1 MIHNILSALNESNS
15 TNHKLATLKKYKN
28 NELLKRIL
36 KMTYDNVE
44 FTYGVTVP
52 QVEKFASSSTT
63 NTTNTLT
70 PGTTSLECA
79 LDVLE
84 EQLSTR
90 AVTGH
95 AALQVVSELLA
106 TTDPQDAALLKKII
120 NRDLRVNFGKTL
132 IVKVWP
138 GLIKKPVYMRCDV
151 YGPKTSKNIKFPAY
165 VQLKADGLACFT
177 HVTPN
182 EVICYTRSGET
193 FKLNSIQYLSNKRE
207 LHNKIIQGELLIEGE
222 LDRAI
227 SNGEINSL
235 IKFRQGNNSSISDN
249 DADIIESR
257 LLYQVWD
264 IITESE
270 WLNAQ
275 NKIKC
280 NIPYKERFEEI
291 LGIDWTNEHI

>member
-1 MIHNILSALNESNS
+1 MIHTIMAELNESNS
-15 TNHKLATLKKYKN
+15 TNHKLAVLKKYKDDKF
-28 NELLKRIL
+28 LQRVL
-36 KMTYDNVE
+36 KMAYDSVE
-44 FTYGVTVP
+44 YTYGVTVP
-52 QVEKFASSSTT
+52 QIEKFTGNPSGKPNLAY
-63 NTTNTLT
+63 
-70 PGTTSLECA
+70 A
-79 LDVLE
+79 LDKLADEV
-84 EQLSTR
+84 STR
-90 AVTGH
+90 NVTGH
-95 AALQVVSELLA
+95 AALQLVADLLS
-106 TTDPQDAALLKKII
+106 DLNDKDADLMKKII

-132 IVKVWP
+132 ITKVWP
-138 GLIKKPVYMRCDV
+138 DLINKPIYMRCDV
-151 YGPKTSKNIKFPAY
+151 YSAKTAKNIKFPAM
-165 VQLKADGLACFT
+165 VQLKADGMACFT
-177 HVTPN
+177 HVTSN

>member
-1 MIHNILSALNESNS
+1 MNMTDIYDIIQELNLENGS
-15 TNHKLATLKKYKN
+15 KYKIGVLKKYAD
-28 NELLKRIL
+28 NELLKRVL
-36 KMTYDNVE
+36 DMTYDHVKYN
-44 FTYGVTVP
+44 YGIGKKTLGKISYPMVK
-52 QVEKFASSSTT
+52 ESSISI
-63 NTTNTLT
+63 
-70 PGTTSLECA
+70 ERA
-79 LDVLE
+79 LDILE
-84 EQLSTR
+84 NSFCTR
-90 AVTGH
+90 DVTGN
-95 AALQVVSELLA
+95 AA
-106 TTDPQDAALLKKII
+106 I
-120 NRDLRVNFGKTL
+120 NRIQELFNELNDKDRLVITRVIERDLKINLGKTQ
-132 IVKVWP
+132 INKVFK
-138 GLIKKPVYMRCDV
+138 GLITKPIYMRCDV
-151 YGPKTSKNIKFPAY
+151 YNKKSIKNVKFPAI

-182 EVICYTRSGET
+182 EVICYTRSGES

-222 LDRAI
+222 LDRSI

-270 WLNAQ
+270 RLNAQ

-280 NIPYKERFEEI
+280 NTPYKERFEEI
-291 LGIDWTNEHI
+291 LGINWSNGNI

>member
-1 MIHNILSALNESNS
+1 MIHTIMAELNKSNS
-15 TNHKLATLKKYKN
+15 TNHKLAVLKKYKDDKF
-28 NELLKRIL
+28 LQRVL
-36 KMTYDNVE
+36 KMTYDSVE
-44 FTYGVTVP
+44 YTYGVTVP
-52 QVEKFASSSTT
+52 QIEKFTGTPSGKS
-63 NTTNTLT
+63 NLT
-70 PGTTSLECA
+70 YA
-79 LDVLE
+79 LDKLADEV
-84 EQLSTR
+84 STR
-90 AVTGH
+90 NVTGH
-95 AALQVVSELLA
+95 AALQFVADLLS
-106 TTDPQDAALLKKII
+106 DLNDKDADLMKKII

-132 IVKVWP
+132 ITKVWP
-138 GLIKKPVYMRCDV
+138 DLINKPIYMRCDV
-151 YGPKTSKNIKFPAY
+151 YSSKTAKNIKFPAI

>member
-95 AALQVVSELLA
+95 AALQVVSDLLA
-106 TTDPQDAALLKKII
+106 TTDPADAALLKKII

-151 YGPKTSKNIKFPAY
+151 YGPKTSAGIKFPAY

-227 SNGEINSL
+227 SNGETNS
-235 IKFRQGNNSSISDN
+235 IQFK
-249 DADIIESR
+249 
-257 LLYQVWD
+257 
-264 IITESE
+264 T
-270 WLNAQ
+270 
-275 NKIKC
+275 
-280 NIPYKERFEEI
+280 
-291 LGIDWTNEHI
+291 H

>member
-1 MIHNILSALNESNS
+1 MSLQKTQDFFKEVNLENGSNY
-15 TNHKLATLKKYKN
+15 KIELLKKYQN
-28 NELLKRIL
+28 PLLQKIL
-36 KMTYDNVE
+36 KMAYDRVSYV
-44 FTYGVTVP
+44 YGV
-52 QVEKFASSSTT
+52 
-63 NTTNTLT
+63 
-70 PGTTSLECA
+70 SLNSVKNFEFQGA
-79 LDVLE
+79 ML
-84 EQLSTR
+84 
-90 AVTGH
+90 
-95 AALQVVSELLA
+95 
-106 TTDPQDAALLKKII
+106 
-120 NRDLRVNFGKTL
+120 NRDLSEALEDLEMLSSRTITGHTALKH
-132 IVKVWP
+132 IVTVMDSLPDFETSIIERIIDRDMRINMGTTQINKVFP
-138 GLIKKPVYMRCDV
+138 GLIQKPVYMRCST
-151 YGPKTSKNIKFPAY
+151 YSEKTAKKIKYPAIC
-165 VQLKADGLACFT
+165 QLKADGLACFT
-177 HVTPN
+177 HVTSN

-235 IKFRQGNNSSISDN
+235 IKFRQGNNSSIDDN

-291 LGIDWTNEHI
+291 LGINWTNGNI